1 MKKRRPSVTI
11 VIHRDG
17 ELESRTLRFPA
28 WLLRFA
34 GISGAVFLGL
44 VVLGAV
50 SYAPVGRIAAQVPG
64 LRREIDR
71 LSAENEQVRQL
82 AQTLSELEATYS
94 QVRSMLGANIVRAA
108 EVGDGELALAVSMYA
123 RTPGAPPRYESG
135 PSVPSHW
142 PMDSTLFRGVVT
154 RGQVVAGSEGEAHP
168 GVDIAVTR
176 GTPIRSAG
184 GGSVAQ
190 AGNDPEYGL
199 FVLVDHPDGYQ
210 TMYGHASRLLVAAGD
225 QIDAGQVI
233 ALSGST
239 GRSTA
244 PHLHFEMRRG
254 GLSIDPIPAL
264 LGKET

>member
-1 MKKRRPSVTI
+1 MKKKRPSVTV

-17 ELESRTLRFPA
+17 ELESRTYRIPM
-28 WLLRFA
+28 WLLRLA
-34 GISGAVFLGL
+34 SITGATLL
-44 VVLGAV
+44 VLIVLGAV
-50 SYAPVGRIAAQVPG
+50 SYAPVGRVAAEVPG

-71 LSAENEQVRQL
+71 LTAENQQVRQL
-82 AQTLSELEATYS
+82 AQTLSELEATYA
-94 QVRSMLGANIVRAA
+94 QVRSMLGADIVSRAA
-108 EVGDGELALAVSMYA
+108 AGDGELPLALAMYA
-123 RTPGAPPRYESG
+123 RTPGATPRYENG

-142 PMDSTLFRGVVT
+142 PMDSTLFGGVVT

-168 GVDIAVTR
+168 GVDIAVPR

-199 FVLVDHPDGYQ
+199 FVLVDHPEGYQ
-210 TMYGHASRLLVAAGD
+210 TMYGHASRLLVAPGD
-225 QIDAGQVI
+225 QIEAGQVI

-254 GLSIDPIPAL
+254 NLSIDPIAAI